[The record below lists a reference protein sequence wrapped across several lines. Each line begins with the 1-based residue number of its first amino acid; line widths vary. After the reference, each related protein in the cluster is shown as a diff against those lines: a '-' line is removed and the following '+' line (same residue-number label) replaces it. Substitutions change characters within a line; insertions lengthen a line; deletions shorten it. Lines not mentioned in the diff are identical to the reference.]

1 MHNIFMRL
9 RSFVDLHPNFSIW
22 LGFFMVT
29 LTIILLVQLILLPY
43 IFPNWHAG
51 DGLVRGGDWVS
62 FHRVA
67 IQMAERM
74 DIEGWEAWEIR
85 PRGWMPAGVAGA
97 IYALTWPKPWAIA
110 PLNAAIHA
118 TTALLM
124 IKLLLIFT
132 ASRKVAFIAAI
143 PFVFFPSA
151 MLWYTQIHRDGY
163 NILGM
168 LLFVFGILKILKSD
182 SNSGHQRWAEGLGLL
197 AAISGILLIWLVRPY
212 ALNIFYYV
220 LMLIMLL
227 LTLYFSVQVMQR
239 KFHFKRALIK
249 ILSLGLILLVIFS
262 LSNTEGT
269 MKYQREPLVE
279 QDSLL
284 IEELQEK
291 TSTDEGYYWV
301 RTKWL
306 PGAIDNHFYSM
317 AVIRSVEYP
326 EKYGETKSG
335 IDYDVS
341 LHSFTDYLF
350 YLPRSLQI
358 AFLAPFPSDWFK
370 EGKYDS
376 TTFFRKVSAFE
387 MLFIYM
393 ALVSLIYGLWLWRKK
408 VETYLVLTFCT
419 IMMLP
424 IVFTV
429 PNVGTIY
436 RYRYGYLM
444 LLVSLGVAAF
454 YQFVQNIREKKEIEK
469 VISRE

>member
-1 MHNIFMRL
+1 MCCKDERVKYFLYVHSNL
-9 RSFVDLHPNFSIW
+9 TIW
-22 LGFFMVT
+22 LGLFVLT
-29 LTIILLVQLILLPY
+29 LLIILAVQLVLLP
-43 IFPNWHAG
+43 FVFSEWHAG
-51 DGLVRGGDWVS
+51 DGLLHGGDWVS
-62 FHRVA
+62 FHYVA
-67 IQMAERM
+67 VKMADNIRNV
-74 DIEGWEAWEIR
+74 GWEAWELR

-97 IYALTWPKPWAIA
+97 IYALTWPKPWTLA
-110 PLNAAIHA
+110 PLNAAVHA
-118 TTALLM
+118 TTAFLVFKLM
-124 IKLLLIFT
+124 LVFT
-132 ASRKVAFIAAI
+132 ADRKAAFIAAL
-143 PFVFFPSA
+143 PYVFFPSA

-168 LLFVFGILKILKSD
+168 LLFVFGILKIFKSD
-182 SNSGHQRWAEGLGLL
+182 SNTGHQRWSEGLGLL
-197 AAISGILLIWLVRPY
+197 AAISGILLIWLVRPH

-227 LTLYFSVQVMQR
+227 LILYLSILVMQR
-239 KFHFKRALIK
+239 KTHFKSALIK

-269 MKYQREPLVE
+269 SKYQREP
-279 QDSLL
+279 Q
-284 IEELQEK
+284 IEI
-291 TSTDEGYYWV
+291 DEDYQWV

-306 PGAIDNHFYSM
+306 PGAIDNYFYSM

-326 EKYGETKSG
+326 EKYGETASG

-341 LHSFTDYLF
+341 MHSFTDYIF

-393 ALVSLIYGLWLWRKK
+393 ALAALAYGAWVWRKRI
-408 VETYLVLTFCT
+408 ETYIVLTFCT

-424 IVFTV
+424 TVFTV

-454 YQFVQNIREKKEIEK
+454 YQLVQTAREKKNEK
-469 VISRE
+469 VISCE

>member
-1 MHNIFMRL
+1 MR
-9 RSFVDLHPNFSIW
+9 FVDLHPNLSIW

-29 LTIILLVQLILLPY
+29 VTMILVVQLILLPY

-67 IQMAERM
+67 IQMAERI
-74 DIEGWEAWEIR
+74 DLEGWQAWEIR
-85 PRGWMPAGVAGA
+85 PRGWMPAGVAA
-97 IYALTWPKPWAIA
+97 AVYALTWPKPWTLA
-110 PLNAAIHA
+110 PLNAAVHA
-118 TTALLM
+118 TTALL
-124 IKLLLIFT
+124 IFNIILVFT
-132 ASRKVAFIAAI
+132 ASRKASFIAAL
-143 PFVFFPSA
+143 PYAFFPSA
-151 MLWYTQIHRDGY
+151 MLWYSQIHRDGY

-168 LLFVFGILKILKSD
+168 LLFVFGILKIFKSD
-182 SNSGHQRWAEGLGLL
+182 NNTGHQRWSEGLGLL
-197 AAISGILLIWLVRPY
+197 AAISGILLIWLVRPH

-227 LTLYFSVQVMQR
+227 LILHLSILVMQR
-239 KFHFKRALIK
+239 KAHLKSVLIK
-249 ILSLGLILLVIFS
+249 ISSLGLILLVIFS

-269 MKYQREPLVE
+269 SKYQREH
-279 QDSLL
+279 L
-284 IEELQEK
+284 IEKDPLSIVELKEK
-291 TSTDEGYYWV
+291 TRAGEGYHWIK
-301 RTKWL
+301 TKWL

-326 EKYGETKSG
+326 EIYGVTASG
-335 IDYDVS
+335 IDDDVS
-341 LHSFTDYLF
+341 LHSFTDYIF

-358 AFLAPFPSDWFK
+358 AFLAPFPRDWFK

-376 TTFFRKVSAFE
+376 TTFFRRITAFE

-393 ALVSLIYGLWLWRKK
+393 ALVSLAYGVWVWRKK
-408 VETYLVLTFCT
+408 IETYIVLTFCT

-429 PNVGTIY
+429 PNVGTVY

-454 YQFVQNIREKKEIEK
+454 YQLVQAFREKKEIKK